1 MKSYKNQW
9 VKQNRRMRVEQVQ
22 SLIFAANFLFRETMQ
37 PPTCSDYA
45 AAQAASPLF
54 DPVGRICESG
64 RYGE

>member
-1 MKSYKNQW
+1 MKSYENQW
-9 VKQNRRMRVEQVQ
+9 VKPNRRMRAVRGQ

-37 PPTCSDYA
+37 PTTCSDYA